1 MPVKQSPTLPR
12 PGLLRRQIGIA
23 LLVKLILLIG
33 LWFLLFRWHGKPVPA
48 DMNQLFAVPAATDFS
63 SQSIKESRDVR

>member
-33 LWFLLFRWHGKPVPA
+33 LWFMAKRLLYIRIKNIIRAPGLQGDPDNLRDK
-48 DMNQLFAVPAATDFS
+48 S
-63 SQSIKESRDVR
+63 SLLSVG